1 MNPKR
6 AVRWAIVAVAVVLAL
21 VMFRKWLQDIE
32 SVGEI

>member
-6 AVRWAIVAVAVVLAL
+6 AVRWAIVVVAVVLAL